1 MKKILGVS
9 MAAAIAIL
17 LTAATSYADKRPHEG
32 RIVRVE
38 TVEKSTDVG
47 GETIANVQRA
57 MVVQSEH
64 GDQWTLFWDDTTK
77 FQNGLTPSALR
88 EGDKVHFDF
97 VDRNGKMWLTEI
109 RRTKRAGD

>member
-32 RIVRVE
+32 RIVRIE

-64 GDQWTLFWDDTTK
+64 GDQWTLYWDDTTRFK
-77 FQNGLTPSALR
+77 NGITPSSLR
-88 EGDKVHFDF
+88 EGDKVHFEF
-97 VDRNGKMWLTEI
+97 VDRDGKMWLTEI
-109 RRTKRAGD
+109 RRTKRAED

>member
-17 LTAATSYADKRPHEG
+17 LTAATSYAAKRPHEG
-32 RIVRVE
+32 RVVRVE
-38 TVEKSTDVG
+38 TVEQSADVG
-47 GETIANVQRA
+47 GQTVANVLRD

-64 GDQWTLFWDDTTK
+64 GDQWTLYWDDTTNFK
-77 FQNGLTPSALR
+77 NGISPSSLR

-97 VDRNGKMWLTEI
+97 VERDGKMWLTEI
-109 RRTKRAGD
+109 RRTKRAD